1 MLYKLTE
8 KELITML
15 KLLIISK
22 MRLTFSAGYDML
34 IMLGR
39 LSAAPFRMPKFVV

>member
-1 MLYKLTE
+1 
-8 KELITML
+8 ML

-22 MRLTFSAGYDML
+22 IVLTFQTDYDML

-39 LSAAPFRMPKFVV
+39 LLAAPFRIGKIVV